1 MALALASLRVTA
13 KVSPS
18 GLERAIA
25 TLVVGVTIAVIEALA
40 LGLVA
45 LGTSTVALTAAALAT
60 WAAASLLMPAPAVRP
75 TAELAGWWAGLDG
88 HQKLVAGALAGA
100 FAAWVVWLLR
110 FPSIG
115 FDSAVYHYP
124 DIAGWIANGRPGSI
138 LQLSYDIPYGNYPL
152 TDEIAQT
159 WGAAIARSYVP
170 LALWNPL
177 LAVALTAA
185 TWLTLRN
192 LSVPR
197 WASALATAALL
208 ATPLLVRELNE
219 PQTDLPAMAWLACTA
234 ALATGAGRRPA
245 LLVPA
250 LLAAGLGIGTKPTV
264 APAALTALA
273 FGAYLARGRLRPL
286 MGWLGVGLAGAFAV
300 GGFWYARNI
309 VQHGSPV
316 WPFVDVPWG
325 DPSPRFLGLIDK
337 TFLDRPAATL
347 DGRLG
352 QYTAL
357 LGGAWLT
364 LLAALCVIAIGAI
377 APLSRRGPRLA
388 LVVSGSVALVGLL
401 IWSVSWGTG
410 LQTSAE
416 LPTPSGWPLSTIRY
430 LLPVIGAATVA
441 VALATRVPGAV
452 RRLAALALMAALV
465 WSVVAD
471 ARLGTPYTPSATTL
485 LMGAV
490 AGVLGAAALIL
501 VTRRVP
507 APAHTLRPIQ
517 RGAVA
522 VVAAVAAGMLLTPVG
537 SGFINRSTRV
547 VGSTAP
553 APELVSWFLDQPDY
567 DDGDWTISLASRAVI
582 SSLAGDHFRHP
593 LELIPAHTQC
603 KGVRALASRT
613 PLLVTS
619 SDWFLG
625 IIGLNPYS
633 APGCLHGRP
642 AVYQKGDYT
651 VYWPE
656 RGGTVAADSSA
667 PEGASFRPTVA
678 SAPITRTL
686 GSGTMKR
693 PPRSR

>member
-1 MALALASLRVTA
+1 VPSIAHHAALGVAVMAVALASLRVAT

-25 TLVVGVTIAVIEALA
+25 TLVVGVSIAVIEALA

-60 WAAASLLMPAPAVRP
+60 WAAACLLLPAPAVRP

-88 HQKLVAGALAGA
+88 PLKLIAGGLAGA
-100 FAAWVVWLLR
+100 VAAWVVWLLLY
-110 FPSIG
+110 PSIG

-124 DIAGWIANGRPGSI
+124 DVAGWIANGRPGSM
-138 LQLSYDIPYGNYPL
+138 LHLSYDIPYGNYPL

-170 LALWNPL
+170 LALWNPF
-177 LAVALTAA
+177 LALALAAA

-192 LSVPR
+192 LSVSR
-197 WASALATAALL
+197 WAAALATAALL

-219 PQTDLPAMAWLACTA
+219 PQSDLPAMAWLACTA

-250 LLAAGLGIGTKPTV
+250 LLAAGLGIGAKTTV
-264 APAALTALA
+264 APAAVTALA
-273 FGAYLARGRLRPL
+273 FGAYLARGRLKPL
-286 MGWLGVGLAGAFAV
+286 IGWLGIGLAGAFAV

-316 WPFVDVPWG
+316 WPFVDAPWG
-325 DPSPRFLGLIDK
+325 DPSPRFLGLVDK
-337 TFLDRPAATL
+337 TFLERPAATL

-352 QYTAL
+352 QYTSL
-357 LGGAWLT
+357 LGGAWMT

-388 LVVSGSVALVGLL
+388 LVVSGTVALVGLL
-401 IWSVSWGTG
+401 IWSASWGTG

-416 LPTPSGWPLSTIRY
+416 LPTPSGWPLSTVRY

-441 VALATRVPGAV
+441 VALATRVPGVV
-452 RRLAALALMAALV
+452 RRLGVLVLVAALV

-471 ARLGTPYTPSATTL
+471 ARLGTPYTPSVTTL
-485 LMGAV
+485 LAGAV

-501 VTRRVP
+501 VARRVP
-507 APAHTLRPIQ
+507 TPARPLRPLQ
-517 RGAVA
+517 RGAIA
-522 VVAAVAAGMLLTPVG
+522 AVAAVAAGMLLTPAG
-537 SGFINRSTRV
+537 SGFIDRSTRV
-547 VGSTAP
+547 IGSTAP
-553 APELVSWFLDQPDY
+553 APELVSWFLDQPGF

-582 SSLAGDHFRHP
+582 SSLAGDHFDHP
-593 LELIPAHTQC
+593 LELIPARMQC
-603 KGVRALASRT
+603 DRVRALATRT
-613 PLLVTS
+613 PLLVTNP
-619 SDWFLG
+619 DWFLG

-633 APGCLHGRP
+633 APACLRGQP
-642 AVYQKGDYT
+642 AVYQRGDYT
-651 VYWPE
+651 VYWPDRRGALTAE
-656 RGGTVAADSSA
+656 RA
-667 PEGASFRPTVA
+667 R
-678 SAPITRTL
+678 
-686 GSGTMKR
+686 
-693 PPRSR
+693 